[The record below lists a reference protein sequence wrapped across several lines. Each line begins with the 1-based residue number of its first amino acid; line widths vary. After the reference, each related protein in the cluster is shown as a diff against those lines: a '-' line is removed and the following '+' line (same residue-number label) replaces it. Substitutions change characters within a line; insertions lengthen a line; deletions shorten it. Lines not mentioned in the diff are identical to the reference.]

1 MNIFSVVTV
10 CIWGR
15 KASVFDTF
23 SAYSAALRENPNG
36 ESRFNIQSSQQD
48 VRGSGTPAA
57 SFCSVATES
66 DKCPIPDWATCFAL
80 FGIADATKR
89 IPSSETPRL
98 PIAKAIPALP
108 KRTRRSASLLHA
120 RDRRP
125 PDPGGSCSVTTKIHG
140 IATTDATSASPN
152 SPRPETPLCE
162 SNTRPAETD
171 ATKRVPPVLYGEN
184 DTRHTTYVCRLS
196 ILLSFPAFQL
206 FSWCEAPRFSADAKH
221 LHSRA
226 EIGRR
231 VKLQNTETPRGESKI
246 RPVPRFPGY
255 SVITWK

>member
-1 MNIFSVVTV
+1 M
-10 CIWGR
+10 GR
-15 KASVFDTF
+15 SGKRHSCRFILFCCHGKRQVSHPRLGNLFRAVRHCGRDE
-23 SAYSAALRENPNG
+23 ANPVLRN
-36 ESRFNIQSSQQD
+36 
-48 VRGSGTPAA
+48 
-57 SFCSVATES
+57 
-66 DKCPIPDWATCFAL
+66 
-80 FGIADATKR
+80 
-89 IPSSETPRL
+89 SETPH
-98 PIAKAIPALP
+98 
-108 KRTRRSASLLHA
+108 S
-120 RDRRP
+120 
-125 PDPGGSCSVTTKIHG
+125 
-140 IATTDATSASPN
+140 
-152 SPRPETPLCE
+152 E